1 MYKGVPR
8 GAFPELK
15 RLGEEIL
22 QRPEVRVELCGT
34 FLLPESIRDGREE
47 RGASVS
53 DVQIVDFTI
62 FVDVHP
68 FLLLEKRAVR

>member
-22 QRPEVRVELCGT
+22 QRPEVRVELRGT
-34 FLLPESIRDGREE
+34 FLLPESIHDRGEE
-47 RGASVS
+47 RGTSER

-68 FLLLEKRAVR
+68 FLLLEKRADR